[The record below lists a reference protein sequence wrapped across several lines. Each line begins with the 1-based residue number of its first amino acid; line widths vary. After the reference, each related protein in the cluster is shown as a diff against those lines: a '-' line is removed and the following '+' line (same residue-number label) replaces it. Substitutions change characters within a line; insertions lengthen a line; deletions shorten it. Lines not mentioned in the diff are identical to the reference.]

1 MDLLLR
7 AMRLHV
13 PPQATRLD
21 IRQVASL
28 PDHPLPPRAT
38 SPPFRTDARSSRE
51 GARSHMETLVIH
63 ELGPMKFTTHNH
75 LYWLHIRQVAS
86 LPDPPLCLS
95 LSLYLFACLFVC
107 LSVSARNTAVP
118 HDAHLLLRSNASF
131 YHSALLKAFLFGFPN
146 KHTFSSAE

>member
-95 LSLYLFACLFVC
+95 LSLSISLPVC
-107 LSVSARNTAVP
+107 LSVCLS
-118 HDAHLLLRSNASF
+118 LLAIRLC
-131 YHSALLKAFLFGFPN
+131 
-146 KHTFSSAE
+146 HTTPTCYSDRMLPSIILHY